1 MGEVDT
7 IMSRKRKPELD
18 FGLEFQGWYATMHSP
33 LVWRVSAEDAAEG
46 RLTVVEGE
54 WVLQAC
60 VARDNAFDQIVDA
73 ARQGGFAGDKAEKVA
88 QMVTAL
94 VDGYLFQVRE
104 EGEADD
110 RARGLELIEVAT
122 RNLQT

>member
-1 MGEVDT
+1 MGGVDT

-33 LVWRVSAEDAAEG
+33 LVWRVSADDDAEG
-46 RLTVVEGE
+46 RLTEVEGE

-73 ARQGGFAGDKAEKVA
+73 ARQGGSQATKRRRSRRWSPRWL
-88 QMVTAL
+88 MVTCSRCVKKARRTI
-94 VDGYLFQVRE
+94 G
-104 EGEADD
+104 
-110 RARGLELIEVAT
+110 RAGS
-122 RNLQT
+122 N